1 MTYILYVLYVI
12 SIMYVIC
19 ITIYVQNVIYIMH
32 IDPEIYI
39 TIYWP
44 GKISLKILFSKILFY
59 STVWVVNC
67 NIGIANLMIDFNVIY
82 CCSIIGITNLIFV
95 IKKEIFI
102 LVFVYDFMVVV
113 EGDTLII

>member
-1 MTYILYVLYVI
+1 M
-12 SIMYVIC
+12 
-19 ITIYVQNVIYIMH
+19 
-32 IDPEIYI
+32 
-39 TIYWP
+39 
-44 GKISLKILFSKILFY
+44 FY

-67 NIGIANLMIDFNVIY
+67 DIGIANLMIDFNVIY
-82 CCSIIGITNLIFV
+82 CNIIVITNLIFV